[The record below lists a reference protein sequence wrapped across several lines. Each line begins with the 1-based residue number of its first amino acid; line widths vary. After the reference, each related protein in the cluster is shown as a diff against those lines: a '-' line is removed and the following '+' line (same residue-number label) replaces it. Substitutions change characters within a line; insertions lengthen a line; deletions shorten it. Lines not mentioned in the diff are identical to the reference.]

1 MCATNN
7 SGSEP
12 ESERERRLRQPAMAL
27 PEIAENEQHTK
38 VDPRREADVEY
49 WAGRFGISKDEF
61 RRAAEQAGPRLGDI
75 RQHLIGGFTAAGPTS

>member
-1 MCATNN
+1 
-7 SGSEP
+7 
-12 ESERERRLRQPAMAL
+12 
-27 PEIAENEQHTK
+27 

-49 WAGRFGISKDEF
+49 WAGRLGISKDEL